1 MWSWAK
7 IAGTLGTVLV
17 LCLRSS
23 HLEVLA
29 RQPSFGN
36 TFTYFVKPLMSKH
49 RDALGQLSSVSGL
62 EGTMDVIQLAQLL
75 LSSYTFKSSALQP
88 M

>member
-1 MWSWAK
+1 MWSWTK
-7 IAGTLGTVLV
+7 IAGALGTVLV

-23 HLEVLA
+23 L
-29 RQPSFGN
+29 QPSFGN
-36 TFTYFVKPLMSKH
+36 TFNYFVNPLVPKH
-49 RDALGQLSSVSGL
+49 RDVLGQLSSVSGL